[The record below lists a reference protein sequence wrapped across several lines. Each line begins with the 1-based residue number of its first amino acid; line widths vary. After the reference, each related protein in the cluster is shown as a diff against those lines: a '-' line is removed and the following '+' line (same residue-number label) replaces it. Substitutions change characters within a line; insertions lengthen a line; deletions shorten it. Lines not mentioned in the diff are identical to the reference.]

1 MLDVGSKRASVL
13 VPLMNS
19 HQGMLDVGS
28 RVCWMLDV
36 GSKRASVL
44 VPLLNSH
51 QGMLD
56 VGVGYVGCWILEV
69 RGHLFWFPC

>member
-13 VPLMNS
+13 VPLM
-19 HQGMLDVGS
+19 
-28 RVCWMLDV
+28 
-36 GSKRASVL
+36 
-44 VPLLNSH
+44 NSH

>member
-1 MLDVGSKRASVL
+1 MLLNKCMLLLSVL
-13 VPLMNS
+13 
-19 HQGMLDVGS
+19 
-28 RVCWMLDV
+28 

-56 VGVGYVGCWILEV
+56 VGVGFVGCWMLEV
-69 RGHLFWFPC
+69 RGHLFWFP